1 MNFQRVFRGWVF
13 QQPRLFSPIEPLHWV
28 DRLCWSDKRPAFD
41 FGHLSARMNT
51 GAPPPRKLPL
61 SPFFFNEL
69 TTPSNGRDCVIAE
82 REMRGFL
89 EDLLFSFRMS
99 TKNPGF
105 TTVVLLSLSLGI
117 AATTTIVSVL
127 YEVLLAPS
135 LNNDT

>member
-1 MNFQRVFRGWVF
+1 
-13 QQPRLFSPIEPLHWV
+13 
-28 DRLCWSDKRPAFD
+28 
-41 FGHLSARMNT
+41 
-51 GAPPPRKLPL
+51 
-61 SPFFFNEL
+61 
-69 TTPSNGRDCVIAE
+69 
-82 REMRGFL
+82 MRGFL